1 MCRVWLVMR
10 RVREVF
16 VAMTIEQYLRLMQH
30 SFVPERTLDKRA
42 VFQYVFSGSNSG
54 ICHAVVDRGTLR
66 TGMGPHPAPT
76 ATVCVD
82 FDLWMR
88 ILSYQLDGL
97 LAYQDGRYNVTGD
110 VDTLMEGD
118 TWFRRA

>member
-1 MCRVWLVMR
+1 
-10 RVREVF
+10 
-16 VAMTIEQYLRLMQH
+16 MTIADYLHMMERT
-30 SFVPERTLDKRA
+30 FVPERADGKHV
-42 VFQYVFSGSNSG
+42 VFQYVFSGRESG
-54 ICHAVVDRGTLR
+54 ICHAAIDCSTLR

-88 ILSYQLDGL
+88 ILSYKTDGL
-97 LAYQDGRYNVTGD
+97 LAYQDGAYSVIGD
-110 VDTLMEGD
+110 VETLMEGD